1 MSGERK
7 PVWIAFP
14 TIPWGSIGW
23 RMGHGE
29 DYWLAWV
36 TWFKELSAA
45 SREQY
50 KQAWPE
56 PEGWVGFYAMI
67 ETGAMPP
74 WFVERQKRLAEAAI
88 PPAADE
94 EVVSDYYRIL
104 WLVRQHMKRGGSDQL
119 KPDEA
124 FAEFYD
130 SPDGSRWRLSALLK
144 GGMSMH
150 RLLR

>member
-1 MSGERK
+1 
-7 PVWIAFP
+7 
-14 TIPWGSIGW
+14 
-23 RMGHGE
+23 
-29 DYWLAWV
+29 
-36 TWFKELSAA
+36 
-45 SREQY
+45 
-50 KQAWPE
+50 
-56 PEGWVGFYAMI
+56 MI

-88 PPAADE
+88 PPSADE

-104 WLVRQHMKRGGSDQL
+104 WLVRQHMKRAGSDQL

-150 RLLR
+150 RLVR